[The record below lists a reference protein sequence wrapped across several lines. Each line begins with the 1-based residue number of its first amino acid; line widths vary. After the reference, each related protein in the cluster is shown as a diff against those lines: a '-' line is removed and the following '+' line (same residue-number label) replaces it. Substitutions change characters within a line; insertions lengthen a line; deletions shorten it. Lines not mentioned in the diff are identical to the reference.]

1 MSILAAPKRGE
12 RHKKPDELLS
22 SVVRETAVP
31 AAVELLR
38 GNGRFVFPSGTAWV
52 ILVLAAER
60 IGGLSRK
67 NRRDEAKGSIIEL
80 IEDDSIQT
88 LATAAMLGEEVF
100 GIIPTPRT
108 LERMDEFGLL
118 TGAAYSWAV
127 VYQNEQ
133 SLQVDLVA
141 EATFGDAQAVSSG
154 TMPLED
160 AVGDV
165 AWARHSG
172 VGTSSAEAGLDA
184 APSVDAAID
193 GTSGDDGDPL
203 FDESPEAGSDEAEPD
218 FPYAFFEGEDED
230 DSPAVDDD
238 VESLDDCDGIS
249 AAVDDSEP
257 VAGQAQVRGTLARR
271 FLSEDLDLQVTLDEF
286 LVTFNLDAP
295 TVRIDVPE
303 GTGVWLGEQVA
314 QLTRQANAQ
323 LAKLH
328 ADGETELQAQFVN
341 LMGLHAEQVIREV
354 SIDRVDSTYRRLADG
369 AKQAYREELEKREEK
384 ARQAQAGIA
393 QAFEQTI
400 AQIGQQAADQAQIQ
414 YRERNKSRIQRE
426 QVDAAAAIDAKIEN
440 DYSYTRQEILGLRR
454 KDAERKM
461 AVGKTRIF
469 EVLVERQQENLAA
482 ERTLLLDLTSG
493 IQRIIDENRKNDIS
507 RAEALATEQ
516 ATVDRVGALEHEHA
530 SIVERL
536 RAEHGVSLRRSE
548 EEFERSRKAAIEQ
561 MQARDEEWQHSL
573 NLEKARTASQTA
585 RVADLLAQMDHM
597 GSAFKKQYDDRVN
610 ELQADRATYVNDL
623 ERANTMQARSN
634 KVLTALVVALSLL
647 MAAAGFIAG
656 ALLVR

>member
-22 SVVRETAVP
+22 SVVRETAAP

-38 GNGRFVFPSGTAWV
+38 GNSRFVFPSGTAWV

-133 SLQVDLVA
+133 GLQVDLVA
-141 EATFGDAQAVSSG
+141 EATFGSAQAVSSG
-154 TMPLED
+154 TMPLEA

-172 VGTSSAEAGLDA
+172 VGTSPAEAGLDA
-184 APSVDAAID
+184 SSSVAAAID
-193 GTSGDDGDPL
+193 DVSDDDGDPL
-203 FDESPEAGSDEAEPD
+203 FDEATEAAFDAEEPPADSDS
-218 FPYAFFEGEDED
+218 EGDDGE
-230 DSPAVDDD
+230 DSPAFDDA
-238 VESLDDCDGIS
+238 VENFDDCDGICP
-249 AAVDDSEP
+249 AVDDSEP
-257 VAGQAQVRGTLARR
+257 VADQAQLRGNLARR
-271 FLSEDLDLQVTLDEF
+271 FLSEDLDLKVTLDEF
-286 LVTFNLDAP
+286 LVTFNVDAP

-303 GTGVWLGEQVA
+303 GTGTWLGEQVA

-328 ADGETELQAQFVN
+328 ADGETGLQAQFVN

-393 QAFEQTI
+393 QAFEQSI

-469 EVLVERQQENLAA
+469 EVLAERQQENLAA
-482 ERTLLLDLTSG
+482 ERMLLLDLTSG
-493 IQRIIDENRKNDIS
+493 IQQVIDENRKNDIS

-516 ATVDRVGALEHEHA
+516 ATVDRVGALEREHA
-530 SIVERL
+530 GIVERL
-536 RAEHGVSLRRSE
+536 RAEHGESVRRSE

-573 NLEKARTASQTA
+573 NLEKAQTASQAA

-634 KVLTALVVALSLL
+634 KVLTALVAALSLL

-656 ALLVR
+656 ALLMR